1 MDRKTKTQTMTTTK
15 TLTLTRADVRTSIAK
30 GALTE
35 EEERYV
41 RMRFGISEPATALL
55 TRRGVDFPETRAY
68 LNQLEAGLVLGGSS
82 DSGNPVKDRIVS
94 SLRRS

>member
-1 MDRKTKTQTMTTTK
+1 MERKTKTQTTTK

-41 RMRFGISEPATALL
+41 RMRFGITEPLTAAL
-55 TRRGVDFPETRAY
+55 TRRGIDFPETHAF
-68 LNQLEAGLVLGGSS
+68 LNQLEADMVLGGSPK
-82 DSGNPVKDRIVS
+82 SGNPVKDRIIN